1 MKKEF
6 VKLSGVL
13 CVITLAAALLLA
25 CVNSMTEEKIA
36 AADKKA
42 SEEAMRHIMAAA
54 TSFAPVT
61 DSVYEARDKDGV
73 AVGWCATVTE
83 KGFGGDLVMMVG
95 LDTEYTVCGIEIL
108 SHSET
113 PGLGAKATEQTF
125 KEKFV
130 GKSAALSVVK
140 NATDNPSEVQAI
152 TGATITS
159 RAAASGVAD
168 TKALIESAREDK

>member
-13 CVITLAAALLLA
+13 CAITLAAALLLA
-25 CVNSMTEEKIA
+25 WVNSMTEEKIA
-36 AADKKA
+36 AADEKA
-42 SEEAMRHIMAAA
+42 TEEAMRHIMTAA
-54 TSFAPVT
+54 TTFTPVT
-61 DSVYEARDKDGV
+61 DEVYEAKDKNGT

-95 LDTEYTVCGIEIL
+95 LDTEYGVCGIEIL

-113 PGLGAKATEQTF
+113 PGLGAKATEEAF
-125 KEKFV
+125 KKQFV

-140 NATDNPSEVQAI
+140 KATDNQNEVQAI

-159 RAAASGVAD
+159 RAAAIGVAD
-168 TKALIESAREDK
+168 AKAMIENAREDK